1 MVTIKKRYKKKISHF
16 RRNDRRIQKKLS
28 KKYGKRSKNR
38 TKQII
43 HNVSKEIVKSAKEQK
58 EAIVVENIKGIK
70 DITHKGDQK
79 GKDYRFKIH
88 NAFPY
93 GMLMNQIKYKGEWEG
108 VEEIELSRKETRNTS
123 RECSVCINEQKRT
136 RKDPEVWKLWPDN
149 RSRHKCSNKHSE
161 TESGKADTIH
171 P

>member
-1 MVTIKKRYKKKISHF
+1 MTVGNEDHQEIYDLSEVVRIKKRYKNKISHF

-58 EAIVVENIKGIK
+58 EAIVVENIKGLK
-70 DITHKGDQK
+70 DITHKGDK
-79 GKDYRFKIH
+79 RGKDYRFKIH

-93 GMLMNQIKYKGEWEG
+93 GMLMTQIKYKGEWEG
-108 VEEIELSRKETRNTS
+108 VEVIELSRKETRNTS
-123 RECSVCINEQKRT
+123 REC
-136 RKDPEVWKLWPDN
+136 
-149 RSRHKCSNKHSE
+149 
-161 TESGKADTIH
+161 
-171 P
+171 